1 MVWVSKAA
9 IAKPWSRFAD
19 GAAPLVKSGQVKKM
33 TLSYVGTNRN
43 LEKAYLAGEVALEL
57 SPQGTIA
64 ERLRAAGAGM
74 PGFFTRTGAGE

>member
-1 MVWVSKAA
+1 
-9 IAKPWSRFAD
+9 
-19 GAAPLVKSGQVKKM
+19 VKKM

-43 LEKAYLAGEVALEL
+43 LEKAYLAGDVALEL